1 MSDHSNNTDEY
12 PASSEG
18 RRPTSSNR
26 ANSYSQHRSEDEDQD
41 NAHTPPS
48 PSAFIWGGSRRTI
61 SSPTSYPPGPNS
73 DRRGDISSTSA
84 PNRRTGGNSSSA
96 TGAYSS
102 SSTLDYNPQMS
113 QHNARQNAPSPLAQD
128 TRMDHPASSSTGPS
142 PLPAENG
149 RASRPYPPEGR
160 QSKRQRRE
168 LDDNVG
174 SAELNTE
181 TNKSSPDRQQR
192 AKVTT
197 RSVGSFIAFR
207 PINKASNSQPES
219 APSESYVQAANNRV
233 SKGVRPNKQSSSRG
247 VPGRK
252 TRANKYA
259 HSGRCTSCGRYLPS
273 KDYSPRYCETC
284 RQRDRKRKQ
293 AKRDKGVTNTSGQK
307 RKRPKRMLPAQRWQ
321 KLTPPTR
328 NRRVRKTRQMEW
340 SSQEGS
346 LQMMERMTLIWM
358 ELPRSSRLAY
368 DLGHGLRDEACQWV

>member
-1 MSDHSNNTDEY
+1 MHLLFSIQVPRPSPIITHLPFLASFCSFKQCTIQTSSTNRLSDMSDHSNNTDEY

-174 SAELNTE
+174 SAELNTV
-181 TNKSSPDRQQR
+181 SPHSML
-192 AKVTT
+192 VTT
-197 RSVGSFIAFR
+197 YLTTMPGDKQEFPR
-207 PINKASNSQPES
+207 PPAKSKSHNSQ
-219 APSESYVQAANNRV
+219 
-233 SKGVRPNKQSSSRG
+233 
-247 VPGRK
+247 
-252 TRANKYA
+252 
-259 HSGRCTSCGRYLPS
+259 
-273 KDYSPRYCETC
+273 C
-284 RQRDRKRKQ
+284 R
-293 AKRDKGVTNTSGQK
+293 
-307 RKRPKRMLPAQRWQ
+307 
-321 KLTPPTR
+321 
-328 NRRVRKTRQMEW
+328 
-340 SSQEGS
+340 
-346 LQMMERMTLIWM
+346 
-358 ELPRSSRLAY
+358 
-368 DLGHGLRDEACQWV
+368 